1 MLGLADRNIKTTIFS
16 MFKMTKGDIKN
27 VLKNQN
33 YKKEP
38 NQREDQGL
46 NDAIVEIKNSVD
58 Q

>member
-1 MLGLADRNIKTTIFS
+1 
-16 MFKMTKGDIKN
+16 MFKMTKGNIKN

-46 NDAIVEIKNSVD
+46 KDAIEEIKNSVD